1 MMTEG
6 SPAAE
11 RPPPGVDDGEA
22 VLWRAFKIDGSLA
35 AREQLFASYFPYAR
49 QIARRRF
56 LDRRAPDIEFG
67 DLVQLASAGLLQA
80 LDHYEPERGV
90 PFRAYASRRVTGSI
104 LDGVAK
110 MSEVRE
116 QISFR
121 NRMRAERTRS
131 LAAAKPDSLDAASA
145 MQALAELAVGL
156 ALGFMLED
164 AGFATGEQEAQARP
178 TAYDSMA
185 WKETVRRLADEV
197 AALPEREQLIIRRH
211 YVTGLT
217 FDQIGALLGVTKG
230 RVSQIH
236 RVAIGQLRKRL
247 NGAGEFKLER

>member
-1 MMTEG
+1 MMAEG
-6 SPAAE
+6 SPAAK
-11 RPPPGVDDGEA
+11 RPLPGPSDEEA
-22 VLWRAFKIDGSLA
+22 MLWRAFKVDGSMA
-35 AREQLFASYFPYAR
+35 ARERLFGVYFPYAR
-49 QIARRRF
+49 QVARRQF

-80 LDHYEPERGV
+80 LDHYEPERGA
-90 PFRAYASRRVTGSI
+90 PFRAYASRRITGSI

-121 NRMRAERTRS
+121 NRLRTERARS
-131 LAAAKPDSLDAASA
+131 LAAAEPDKLDAVG
-145 MQALAELAVGL
+145 ALDALTELAVGL

-164 AGFATGEQEAQARP
+164 AGFAMGEQEAQVRP

-185 WKETVRRLADEV
+185 WKETIRRLTDEV

-236 RVAIGQLRKRL
+236 RAAIGLLRKRL
-247 NGAGEFKLER
+247 RRAGEFKLER